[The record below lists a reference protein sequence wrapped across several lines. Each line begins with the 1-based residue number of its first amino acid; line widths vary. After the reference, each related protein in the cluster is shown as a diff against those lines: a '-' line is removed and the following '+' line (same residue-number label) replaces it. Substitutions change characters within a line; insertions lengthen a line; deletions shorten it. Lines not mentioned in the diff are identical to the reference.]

1 MTTCYADYLII
12 WMFCSI
18 VAEFVVFLSDVSW
31 FRLVLHEVY
40 LSCIWEDSSV
50 VDCHKVCCKFGLIWT
65 ISTWTHNSS
74 QQLLYLHITVHLVFF
89 WLFVTMHRLK
99 NVKNCILLCVVFI
112 HNLALFS
119 FQIVTLTPYSGK
131 TIKISNFWK
140 FKMAAAAIWKITKIA
155 ISPHRFDRSLRNLVR
170 WCKMGFLTAPA
181 VKKIEFHKSKMADGR
196 HFKNRYIILFQ
207 QPFDWFLLNLAR
219 WCMLIPRAWFEFQI
233 FNFRQSYTVDRGY
246 LANRKTV

>member
-1 MTTCYADYLII
+1 MLWLFDYLLC
-12 WMFCSI
+12 WLFDYLDVLFYCSR
-18 VAEFVVFLSDVSW
+18 VCGFFVWCFLISVGSTWGVFELYLGRFVSCWLSSS
-31 FRLVLHEVY
+31 LHQV
-40 LSCIWEDSSV
+40 
-50 VDCHKVCCKFGLIWT
+50 WT

-74 QQLLYLHITVHLVFF
+74 QQLLYLHITVHLVFL

-155 ISPHRFDRSLRNLVR
+155 ITPQRFDRSLRNLVR
-170 WCKMGFLTAPA
+170 WCKMSLLT
-181 VKKIEFHKSKMADGR
+181 VKKIRISQIQDGGR
-196 HFKNRYIILFQ
+196 P
-207 QPFDWFLLNLAR
+207 PF
-219 WCMLIPRAWFEFQI
+219 
-233 FNFRQSYTVDRGY
+233 
-246 LANRKTV
+246 

>member
-1 MTTCYADYLII
+1 LTTCYADYLII

-50 VDCHKVCCKFGLIWT
+50 VDCHQVCIKFGQYQHGLI
-65 ISTWTHNSS
+65 THLNNCYICTS
-74 QQLLYLHITVHLVFF
+74 LFIWFF
-89 WLFVTMHRLK
+89 LWLFVTMHRLK

-196 HFKNRYIILFQ
+196 HFKNRYSILFQ

-233 FNFRQSYTVDRGY
+233 FNFRQSYTVDRRY